1 MARPTFR
8 HRGLFWLHAPKSWSG
23 TFPILKLF
31 QGTPE
36 NLGEMVS
43 HTFYVHEQRNKVKKV
58 FEVSFKIAVSLM
70 LHGHNSFN
78 EVFKKTNCCE
88 LLLRNVVNCI
98 STCMASQN
106 NSVLEV
112 CQTQYF
118 WILPV
123 WPHET
128 NKASVTLT
136 MQEGEGVWVGVYD
149 SE

>member
-58 FEVSFKIAVSLM
+58 FEVSFKITVEAVSLM
-70 LHGHNSFN
+70 LHGQNSFN
-78 EVFKKTNCCE
+78 EVFKKKQTAVNCCLE
-88 LLLRNVVNCI
+88 TWSIAAVLAWLHRTILCWKCARPNI
-98 STCMASQN
+98 SEYCLSGHVRLIRHQ
-106 NSVLEV
+106 
-112 CQTQYF
+112 
-118 WILPV
+118 
-123 WPHET
+123 
-128 NKASVTLT
+128 
-136 MQEGEGVWVGVYD
+136 
-149 SE
+149 